1 VLVTHDMATVQGF
14 CDRAML
20 LHDGKLQYIGDPEE
34 AVLRYYRLNFGG
46 GAAGDSSH
54 GGEDAE
60 VRLVDVWLED
70 DSGKRVEN
78 VQQGEP
84 IRLNLVLEAHRDL
97 PEPSLIMRFL
107 NVDDAPVFGLGKSF
121 EAPVPADQRV
131 RFSAKIDNR
140 LVPGRYS
147 VDCSI
152 TRSDT
157 PGDLALRSLRVLD
170 FLIKGTEPTPGMV
183 SVAAD
188 LEAVVEP

>member
-46 GAAGDSSH
+46 GGVDGWSDA
-54 GGEDAE
+54 GEDAE

-70 DSGKRVEN
+70 EAGNRVEN

-84 IRLNLVLEAHRDL
+84 VRLNLVVEAHREL
-97 PEPSLIMRFL
+97 PEPSLRLRFL
-107 NVDDAPVFGLGKSF
+107 NVDDAPVFGLGSSL
-121 EAPVPADQRV
+121 EEPVPAGRRM
-131 RFSAKIDNR
+131 RFSAKIDAR

-152 TRSDT
+152 ARTDT
-157 PGDLALRSLRVLD
+157 PGDLALRSLRLLD
-170 FLIKGTEPTPGMV
+170 FLVKGNEPTPGMV
-183 SVAAD
+183 SVGTE